1 MWNIYTAVLEVHA
14 REQSYT
20 GAAIVYVYTLCTLS
34 RVPQVAVVHELA
46 SVFTFSLIVLSL
58 VFQLLITER
67 LVLSARK
74 HCSPIHT
81 AALYTRVAKSA
92 RRS

>member
-1 MWNIYTAVLEVHA
+1 VVLTTALPQLHA
-14 REQSYT
+14 RAYKYT
-20 GAAIVYVYTLCTLS
+20 DTATAYVYTLCTLS
-34 RVPQVAVVHELA
+34 HVPQGAVVHELA

-74 HCSPIHT
+74 HCSPIQT